1 MLSAFSSSPAVLD
14 VQRALNAAFRPI
26 QGLLDDIA
34 ENVASA
40 AGTIGEIGELRADN
54 ARLSAENE
62 RLVAENARLA
72 EIRRQNELLAGL
84 LELRTGLGH
93 ETVAAEVIARESS
106 EFRQVVT
113 VGKGTDDGIA
123 RGDVVVA
130 EGGSL
135 AGRVFEA
142 GPNFAMVLLITDTE
156 SVVIGQLPSAA
167 TGEVKGQVSGVL
179 VMGRIDAN
187 EQVAPGSEVVTA
199 GIELASGSRS
209 PFPKGLLIGRVVDV
223 RRESNAIV
231 QTAYLTPA
239 ASIDRLEWVLI
250 ITDYEGGLRPVEE
263 QAQACGPGDDGT
275 LPDGERP
282 CASPGPSGAPAP

>member
-1 MLSAFSSSPAVLD
+1 MAFSGSPAVLD
-14 VQRALNAAFRPI
+14 AQRGLNAAFRPI
-26 QGLLDDIA
+26 QGALDDVA
-34 ENVASA
+34 ESVASA
-40 AGTIGEIGELRADN
+40 AGAIGEIDALRADN

-84 LELRTGLGH
+84 LEVRNGLEH

-123 RGDVVVA
+123 RGDVVIA

-142 GPNFAMVLLITDTE
+142 GPNFAKVLLITDTE
-156 SVVIGQLPSAA
+156 SVVIGQLASAA

-187 EQVAPGSEVVTA
+187 EQVEPGAEIVTA

-209 PFPKGLLIGRVVDV
+209 PFPKGLLVGRVVDV
-223 RRESNAIV
+223 RREANAIV

-263 QAQACGPGDDGT
+263 QPQACGPGDDGT
-275 LPDGERP
+275 LPEGERP
-282 CASPGPSGAPAP
+282 CASSAPSGAPAP

>member
-1 MLSAFSSSPAVLD
+1 M
-14 VQRALNAAFRPI
+14 
-26 QGLLDDIA
+26 
-34 ENVASA
+34 
-40 AGTIGEIGELRADN
+40 
-54 ARLSAENE
+54 
-62 RLVAENARLA
+62 
-72 EIRRQNELLAGL
+72 
-84 LELRTGLGH
+84 
-93 ETVAAEVIARESS
+93 IARESS

-135 AGRVFEA
+135 VGRVFEA

-156 SVVIGQLPSAA
+156 SVVIGQLASAA
-167 TGEVKGQVSGVL
+167 TGEVRGQVSGVL

-187 EQVAPGSEVVTA
+187 ELVEPGSEVVTA
-199 GIELASGSRS
+199 GIELAGGSRS
-209 PFPKGLLIGRVVDV
+209 PFPKGLLVGRVVDV
-223 RRESNAIV
+223 RREANAIV

-239 ASIDRLEWVLI
+239 ASIDRLEWVLV

-263 QAQACGPGDDGT
+263 QPQACGPGDDGT

-282 CASPGPSGAPAP
+282 CASPAPSGAPAP